1 MDKEVFLQSVILD
14 WLKTKQNYCYYQA
27 NTDNLAIFQNRL
39 SELLLSGRVHI
50 GDLKPSDCYIVENID
65 DVIEWKLEHTAH
77 AKHTFDNFNVQ
88 LHEHVYNNVKIKEAS
103 KIFESNNC
111 AQQRKTLIELVS
123 EFKKYNAKKNAL
135 TKELIDPYA
144 LIFSKSDRN
153 SVEHII
159 DDIKNSSISDGM
171 FPNGDIPEYMER
183 VIRSCKGLQEIGIFC
198 PFKFD
203 HDIFAEDHYLFEI
216 NHLKF
221 RRKDNNFLN
230 LITNFYQANQLNN
243 CFGEVFTLKRFFAYP
258 GNQYIP
264 HFAYFDP
271 FKHYEKYLE
280 VYKKI
285 KTDFKERKLEF
296 NSFIFELFEIF
307 NQAQI
312 GIVKFQHANLIDSI
326 YTNRSLDRQ
335 YTARELADEMMKRMD
350 PNCDLIYMTREYAML
365 HFLKSLPSDKLIGK
379 NIKIK
384 DLEETKSW
392 SEEYIQMVQSLLD
405 ELLNVLNKDSSSRLQ
420 NIMDHYNSKVVKL
433 MKKYR
438 LKQYKDAFYDML
450 LDLVYFYSDRTQEK
464 LLYTFN
470 STIKEIYQKNQH
482 RSIDDIVD
490 FDFEEKFV
498 QFYRGEFEKHQPLNV
513 DQSKFALM
521 N

>member
-1 MDKEVFLQSVILD
+1 MQSVILD

-27 NTDNLAIFQNRL
+27 DTDNLAIFQNRL

-50 GDLKPSDCYIVENID
+50 GDLKPSDCYIVNSIKESIS
-65 DVIEWKLEHTAH
+65 WHLKHTIH
-77 AKHTFDNFNVQ
+77 AKHTFENFNIQ

-111 AQQRKTLIELVS
+111 EQQRKTLIELVI
-123 EFKKYNAKKNAL
+123 EFKKYNTKKNAP

-159 DDIKNSSISDGM
+159 EDIKNSSISDGM
-171 FPNGDIPEYMER
+171 FPNGDIPEYMKR
-183 VIRSCKGLQEIGIFC
+183 VISSCKELQEIGIFY

-203 HDIFAEDHYLFEI
+203 HDIFTEDHYLLEI
-216 NHLKF
+216 NHVKF
-221 RRKDNNFLN
+221 RRKDNKFVN
-230 LITNFYQANQLNN
+230 LITNFYQANRLNSY
-243 CFGEVFTLKRFFAYP
+243 FGNVFTVKRFFAYP

-271 FKHYEKYLE
+271 FKSYDKHQKTYEK
-280 VYKKI
+280 I
-285 KTDFKERKLEF
+285 NNDFKEKLEF
-296 NSFIFELFEIF
+296 KSFIFELFEIF

-312 GIVKFQHANLIDSI
+312 GIVKFQHANLIDVI
-326 YTNRSLDRQ
+326 TTNRSSNRQ
-335 YTARELADEMMKRMD
+335 YTVRELADELMKRID
-350 PNCDLIYMTREYAML
+350 PDCDLIYMTREYAIL
-365 HFLKSLPSDKLIGK
+365 HFLKNLPSDRLVGK

-384 DLEETKSW
+384 NLEETKNW
-392 SEEYIQMVQSLLD
+392 SQEYIQNTQAVLD

-420 NIMDHYNSKVVKL
+420 YIIDHYNSKVVKL

-438 LKQYKDAFYDML
+438 LTKYKDVLYDML
-450 LDLVYFYSDRTQEK
+450 LDLVYFYKNRTEEK

-470 STIKEIYQKNQH
+470 STIKQIYQKNQH

-490 FDFEEKFV
+490 FDFEEKFIYL
-498 QFYRGEFEKHQPLNV
+498 YREHFERYQPCKIPT
-513 DQSKFALM
+513 DDDRSKFLM
-521 N
+521 ML

>member
-1 MDKEVFLQSVILD
+1 MQSVILD

-27 NTDNLAIFQNRL
+27 DTDNLAIFQNRL

-50 GDLKPSDCYIVENID
+50 GDLKPSDCYIVNKIKESIN
-65 DVIEWKLEHTAH
+65 WHLEHTTH
-77 AKHTFDNFNVQ
+77 AKHTFENFNVQ
-88 LHEHVYNNVKIKEAS
+88 GHEFVSNKIKIKEAS
-103 KIFESNNC
+103 KIFKGNNYLEQKK
-111 AQQRKTLIELVS
+111 ALIELLI
-123 EFKKYNAKKNAL
+123 EFKKSNSKKN
-135 TKELIDPYA
+135 TQTHRFDNPYEF
-144 LIFSKSDRN
+144 IFAKSDRDPDDYI
-153 SVEHII
+153 EH
-159 DDIKNSSISDGM
+159 IKNSLIVDGVFSSNEM
-171 FPNGDIPEYMER
+171 PGDIRQIINRYKD
-183 VIRSCKGLQEIGIFC
+183 VQEIGIFY

-230 LITNFYQANQLNN
+230 LITNFYQANHLNS

-271 FKHYEKYLE
+271 FKSYDKHQKTYDR
-280 VYKKI
+280 I
-285 KTDFKERKLEF
+285 KNDLKERKLEF
-296 NSFIFELFEIF
+296 TSFILELFEIF

-326 YTNRSLDRQ
+326 YTNRSQDRQ

-365 HFLKSLPSDKLIGK
+365 HFLKNLPSDRLIGK

-384 DLEETKSW
+384 DLEETKNW
-392 SEEYIQMVQSLLD
+392 SQEYIQNTQAVLD

-420 NIMDHYNSKVVKL
+420 NIMDHYNSKIVKL

-450 LDLVYFYSDRTQEK
+450 LDLVYFYKKERTQEK

-470 STIKEIYQKNQH
+470 STIKQIYQKNQH

-490 FDFEEKFV
+490 LDFEEKFI
-498 QFYRGEFEKHQPLNV
+498 QLYREHFERYQPCKIPTDDDRSEFLV
-513 DQSKFALM
+513 ML
-521 N
+521 

>member
-1 MDKEVFLQSVILD
+1 MQSVILD

-27 NTDNLAIFQNRL
+27 DIDSLAIFQNRL

-50 GDLKPSDCYIVENID
+50 GDLAPSDCYIVNKIKESIS
-65 DVIEWKLEHTAH
+65 WHLKHTTH
-77 AKHTFDNFNVQ
+77 AKHTFENFNVQ

-111 AQQRKTLIELVS
+111 EQQRKTLIELVI
-123 EFKKYNAKKNAL
+123 EFKKYNTKKNAP

-159 DDIKNSSISDGM
+159 DDIKNSSVSDGM
-171 FPNGDIPEYMER
+171 LPSGDIPEYMER
-183 VIRSCKGLQEIGIFC
+183 VISSCKELQEIGIFY

-221 RRKDNNFLN
+221 QRKDNNFLN
-230 LITNFYQANQLNN
+230 LITNFYQANRLNSY
-243 CFGEVFTLKRFFAYP
+243 FGEVFPVKRFFAYP
-258 GNQYIP
+258 GNQYTP

-271 FKHYEKYLE
+271 FKHYEKHLE

-285 KTDFKERKLEF
+285 KTDFKERKFKFE
-296 NSFIFELFEIF
+296 SFIFELFEIF

-326 YTNRSLDRQ
+326 YTNRSQDRQ

-365 HFLKSLPSDKLIGK
+365 HFLKNLPSDRLIGK

-384 DLEETKSW
+384 DLEETKNW
-392 SEEYIQMVQSLLD
+392 SQEYIQNTQAVLD

-420 NIMDHYNSKVVKL
+420 NIMDHYNSKIVKL

-450 LDLVYFYSDRTQEK
+450 LDLVYFYKKERTQEK

-470 STIKEIYQKNQH
+470 STIKQIYQKNQH

-490 FDFEEKFV
+490 FDFEEKFIKLYHEHFERY
-498 QFYRGEFEKHQPLNV
+498 QPCKIPTDDDRPEF
-513 DQSKFALM
+513 LM
-521 N
+521 ML